1 MTRTAVVT
9 GAGSG
14 VGRAAAQA
22 LSGRGLHVVCVGR
35 RLEPL
40 RETAGS
46 IGDARAVSADVAT
59 EDGVATVRDAV
70 AGDPIA
76 TVVHAAGIEGLVA
89 LADTDRATF
98 DALVATNL
106 GGPFF
111 LTQALLPAFE
121 GGGSVVFV
129 GSVAAVRGRDR
140 HAAYGATKA
149 ALLGLTVNLAAELA
163 PRVRVNCVCLGAIR
177 TPMLAQAVADYTASV
192 GEARAQQTL
201 AVERPRMLLGVAEP
215 ELAARSI
222 VHLALDAGFTTGS
235 VLYADGGYTAR

>member
-14 VGRAAAQA
+14 VGRATAQA
-22 LSGRGLHVVCVGR
+22 LGSRGFHVVCVGR
-35 RLEPL
+35 RLNPL
-40 RETAGS
+40 LETVES
-46 IGDARAVSADVAT
+46 IGGARPLSVDAST
-59 EDGVATVRDAV
+59 ENGVAAIRDAV
-70 AGDPIA
+70 GDDPVA
-76 TVVHAAGIEGLVA
+76 TVVHAAGVEGLLT
-89 LADTDRATF
+89 LAGTDRSTF

-121 GGGSVVFV
+121 DGGSVVFV
-129 GSVAAVRGRDR
+129 GSVAAVRGRDH

-163 PRVRVNCVCLGAIR
+163 PRIRVNCVCLGAIR

-192 GEARAQQTL
+192 GEASAQQTL
-201 AVERPRMLLGVAEP
+201 VVERPRMLLGVAEP

-222 VHLALDAGFTTGS
+222 VHLALDAAFTTGS
-235 VLYADGGYTAR
+235 VFNIDGGYTAR

>member
-22 LSGRGLHVVCVGR
+22 LAARGLHVVCVGR

-40 RETAGS
+40 RKTAAS
-46 IGDARAVSADVAT
+46 IGNAQAVAADVAT
-59 EDGVATVRDAV
+59 EDGVASVRNAV
-70 AGDPIA
+70 AGNSIA
-76 TVVHAAGIEGLVA
+76 TVVHAAGIEGLVT

-111 LTQALLPAFE
+111 LTQALLRALE
-121 GGGSVVFV
+121 DGGSVVFV
-129 GSVAAVRGRDR
+129 GSVAAVRGRDH

-149 ALLGLTVNLAAELA
+149 GLLGLTVNLAAELA

-192 GEARAQQTL
+192 GEAKAQQTL

-222 VHLALDAGFTTGS
+222 VHVALDAGFTTGS

>member
-22 LSGRGLHVVCVGR
+22 LAARGLHVVCVGR

-40 RETAGS
+40 RETVES
-46 IGDARAVSADVAT
+46 LGDGQAVSADVAT
-59 EDGVATVRDAV
+59 EDGVATVHEAV
-70 AGDPIA
+70 AGDSIA
-76 TVVHAAGIEGLVA
+76 TLVHAAGIEGLVT
-89 LADTDRATF
+89 LVDTDRATF

-106 GGPFF
+106 GGPLF
-111 LTQALLPAFE
+111 LTQALLPEFE
-121 GGGSVVFV
+121 DGGSVVFV
-129 GSVAAVRGRDR
+129 GSVAAVRGRDH

-149 ALLGLTVNLAAELA
+149 GLLGLTVNLAAELA

-177 TPMLAQAVADYTASV
+177 TPMLAQALADYTASV
-192 GEARAQQTL
+192 GETKAWQTL
-201 AVERPRMLLGVAEP
+201 AAERPRMLLGVAEP
-215 ELAARSI
+215 ELAACSI

>member
-1 MTRTAVVT
+1 MARTAVVT

-14 VGRAAAQA
+14 VGRATAQA
-22 LSGRGLHVVCVGR
+22 LSARGLDVVCVGR

-40 RETAGS
+40 RETTGS
-46 IGDARAVSADVAT
+46 IGRGRAVAADVSTDEGIA
-59 EDGVATVRDAV
+59 AICDAV
-70 AGDPIA
+70 AGDSVA
-76 TVVHAAGIEGLVA
+76 AVVHAAAIEGLVT
-89 LADTDRATF
+89 LADTDRPIF

-106 GGPFF
+106 GAPFF
-111 LTQALLPAFE
+111 LTRALLPAFTD
-121 GGGSVVFV
+121 GASVVFV
-129 GSVAAVRGRDR
+129 GSVAAVRGRDH

-163 PRVRVNCVCLGAIR
+163 PRVRVNCICLGAIR

-192 GEARAQQTL
+192 GEAKAQQTL

-222 VHLALDAGFTTGS
+222 VHLGLDANFTTGS
-235 VLYADGGYTAR
+235 VLYVDGGYTAR

>member
-1 MTRTAVVT
+1 MTRLAVVT

-22 LSGRGLHVVCVGR
+22 LAGRGLEVVCVGR
-35 RLEPL
+35 RLAPL
-40 RETAGS
+40 RETVEL
-46 IGDARAVSADVAT
+46 IGGGQAVSADVAT
-59 EDGVATVRDAV
+59 EEGVASVSAAV
-70 AGDPIA
+70 GTNAVA
-76 TVVHAAGIEGLVA
+76 TVVHAAGLEGLVTI
-89 LADTDRATF
+89 ADTDRPTF

-111 LTQALLPAFE
+111 LTQALLPALD
-121 GGGSVVFV
+121 GGSVVFV
-129 GSVAAVRGRDR
+129 GSVAAVRGRDH

-163 PRVRVNCVCLGAIR
+163 PRVRVNCICLGAIR

-192 GEARAQQTL
+192 GEARAQATL
-201 AVERPRMLLGVAEP
+201 AMERPRMLLGIAEP
-215 ELAARSI
+215 ELVARSI

-235 VLYADGGYTAR
+235 VLYADGGYSAR

>member
-1 MTRTAVVT
+1 MARLAVVT

-14 VGRAAAQA
+14 VGRATAEALAA
-22 LSGRGLHVVCVGR
+22 RGLHVVCVGR

-40 RETAGS
+40 RETVEL
-46 IGDARAVSADVAT
+46 IGDSRAVSADVGT
-59 EDGVATVRDAV
+59 EEGVASVHAAV
-70 AGDPIA
+70 GTDPVA
-76 TVVHAAGIEGLVA
+76 TVVHAAGIEGL
-89 LADTDRATF
+89 LTMQDTDRSTF

-111 LTQALLPAFE
+111 LTRALLPALD
-121 GGGSVVFV
+121 GGSVVLV
-129 GSVAAVRGRDR
+129 GSVAAVRGRDH

-163 PRVRVNCVCLGAIR
+163 PRVRVNCICLGAIR

-192 GEARAQQTL
+192 GEERAQATL
-201 AVERPRMLLGVAEP
+201 AAERPRMLLGVAEP
-215 ELAARSI
+215 ALVAQSI
-222 VHLALDAGFTTGS
+222 VHVALDAAFTTGS